1 MVEVRPLPLFE
12 YARSRASDP
21 HTSRQAAASIN
32 TTPLE
37 QMVVDAIAEH
47 GPKTSFELADILGLS
62 LVTVSPR
69 LRPLADKGYVKDSG
83 MRRVNVSRRKSIVWK
98 LSEE

>member
-1 MVEVRPLPLFE
+1 MVEVRALPLFD
-12 YARSRASDP
+12 YARSRSSDP
-21 HTSRQAAASIN
+21 HTSRLAAASVN
-32 TTPLE
+32 TTRLE

-47 GPKTSFELADILGLS
+47 GPMTSFQLAGVLDLS

-83 MRRVNVSRRKSIVWK
+83 ERRINESGRKSIVWE
-98 LSEE
+98 LNRE